1 MTGNGEVMLGYIHNG
16 WVRAEFV
23 ASLLNLQQHPARE
36 LVGCLTAQSGG
47 TLVSYA
53 RNLLAENLL
62 KSPYQ
67 WLLMVD
73 ADMAFT
79 PDNVA
84 DLAEAADQ
92 DERPVITGVCAT
104 LNPAGTATI
113 PAIYRANLDA
123 TGAIFNFITRGKTLP
138 ADGVHQVDACGAAF
152 LMIHRSVLEKI
163 APGEWFREGVTPS
176 GGIRGEDLSFCVRAS
191 EAGFP
196 IWAHC
201 GVRPGHLKTVCLT
214 AD

>member
-1 MTGNGEVMLGYIHNG
+1 MTGDGEVMLGYIHNG
-16 WVRAEFV
+16 WIRAEFV

-36 LVGCLTAQSGG
+36 LIGCLTAQSGG

-53 RNLLAENLL
+53 RNLLTENLL
-62 KSPYQ
+62 RSPQQ

-79 PDNVA
+79 PANVA
-84 DLAEAADQ
+84 DLAEAADP
-92 DERPVITGVCAT
+92 DERPIITGVCAT
-104 LNPAGTATI
+104 LNTTGT
-113 PAIYRANLDA
+113 
-123 TGAIFNFITRGKTLP
+123 GTLP
-138 ADGVHQVDACGAAF
+138 AVYSANIGAAGVVHNFISRGRSLPAEGVHQVDGCGAAF

-163 APGEWFREGVTPS
+163 PAGEWFREGVTPA
-176 GGIRGEDLSFCVRAS
+176 GGIRGEDLAFCMRAT
-191 EAGFP
+191 EAGFG